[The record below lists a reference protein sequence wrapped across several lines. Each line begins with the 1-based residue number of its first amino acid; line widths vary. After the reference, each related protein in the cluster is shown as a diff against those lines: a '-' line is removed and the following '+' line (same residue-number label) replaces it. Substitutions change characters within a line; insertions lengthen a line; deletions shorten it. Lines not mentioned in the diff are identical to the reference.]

1 MEIPH
6 SKNETEKI
14 EEKAKRDHIED
25 QKAKRMVEEAK
36 QTSLN
41 ALR

>member
-6 SKNETEKI
+6 SNNETEKI

-25 QKAKRMVEEAK
+25 QKAKKMVEETK
-36 QTSLN
+36 QKSLN